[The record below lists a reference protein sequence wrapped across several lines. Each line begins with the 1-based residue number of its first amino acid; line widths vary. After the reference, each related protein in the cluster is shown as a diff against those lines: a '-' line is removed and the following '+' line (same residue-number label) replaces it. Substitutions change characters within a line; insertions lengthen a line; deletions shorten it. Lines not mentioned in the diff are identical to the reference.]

1 MLKASGLRKS
11 FGDFVAVHEI
21 SFEVESGH
29 VLGIIGENGAGK
41 STTLK
46 MLTGLLRPD
55 RGEVYYDGVDLF
67 ENLREVR
74 RRIGYLPEYDALYDN
89 LSAREYL
96 MVFAEIY
103 GIDRDEAGER
113 IDKLLSSL
121 KLPDDR
127 PVGSFS
133 KGMKRKLSIARTL
146 VHDPDYLIYDEPTSG
161 LDPSTS
167 LFVTEF
173 IKDLSRR
180 GKTVVFSAHNMFYVE
195 TACDTLLVIKG
206 GRALYFG
213 GLDNLRDAMKRYVI
227 VFEENGVERELV
239 TGSVDDVNRAV
250 REIVESGGRIVRIDT
265 QTPRLEEIYF
275 TLTEGKSIMKGGMNF
290 H

>member
-55 RGEVYYDGVDLF
+55 RGEVYYDGVNLF

>member
-1 MLKASGLRKS
+1 MLKAAGLRKS
-11 FGDFVAVHEI
+11 YGDFVAVHDI
-21 SFEVESGH
+21 SFEVDKGH

-46 MLTGLLRPD
+46 MLTGLLIPD
-55 RGEVYYDGVDLF
+55 KGGVYYDGVNLF

-74 RRIGYLPEYDALYDN
+74 KRIGYLPEYDALYDN
-89 LSAREYL
+89 LNAREYL
-96 MVFAEIY
+96 TVFAEIY
-103 GIDRDEAGER
+103 GVERDSADRKIDE
-113 IDKLLSSL
+113 LLVTL
-121 KLPDDR
+121 NLPDDR

-146 VHDPDYLIYDEPTSG
+146 IHDPDYLIYDEPTSG

-173 IKDLSRR
+173 IRKLRDE

-195 TACDTLLVIKG
+195 AACDILLVIKG

-213 GLDNLRDAMKRYVI
+213 ELENLREEMKRYAV
-227 VFEENGVERELV
+227 VYEERGVEKELV
-239 TGSVDDVNRAV
+239 TDSIDEVNRVIQEVA
-250 REIVESGGRIVRIDT
+250 EKGGKIVRIET
-265 QTPRLEEIYF
+265 QVPRLEEIYF
-275 TLTEGKSIMKGGMNF
+275 SLTRGKSIINGE
-290 H
+290 

>member
-1 MLKASGLRKS
+1 MLKAVGLRKS
-11 FGDFVAVHEI
+11 FGDFVAVNEI
-21 SFEVESGH
+21 SFEVENGH

-55 RGEVYYDGVDLF
+55 RGEVYYDGVNLF

-89 LSAREYL
+89 LNAREYL

-103 GIDRDEAGER
+103 GIDREEANKR
-113 IDKLLSSL
+113 ISQLLSSL

-213 GLDNLRDAMKRYVI
+213 GLENLRDAMKRYVI
-227 VFEENGVERELV
+227 VFEENGVEKELV

-275 TLTEGKSIMKGGMNF
+275 TLTEGKSIFNGGINF

>member
-113 IDKLLSSL
+113 IDELLSSL

-213 GLDNLRDAMKRYVI
+213 RLDNLRDAMKRYVI